1 MVIDGS
7 ATTYSPATQSVT
19 SVHSSAFEL
28 LEKLMP
34 WVHGAQ
40 LRSET
45 SVAAISTNSPET
57 HSVRGRQVGVLI
69 SVEKSTS
76 CVQESQ
82 ILSSVI
88 DGAKSTYSP
97 GLQSET

>member
-1 MVIDGS
+1 M
-7 ATTYSPATQSVT
+7 
-19 SVHSSAFEL
+19 
-28 LEKLMP
+28 LEYVLP

-40 LRSET
+40 IRLDTVVASE
-45 SVAAISTNSPET
+45 STYSPGIQSTKDIQEGEFG
-57 HSVRGRQVGVLI
+57 RG
-69 SVEKSTS
+69 EKSTS